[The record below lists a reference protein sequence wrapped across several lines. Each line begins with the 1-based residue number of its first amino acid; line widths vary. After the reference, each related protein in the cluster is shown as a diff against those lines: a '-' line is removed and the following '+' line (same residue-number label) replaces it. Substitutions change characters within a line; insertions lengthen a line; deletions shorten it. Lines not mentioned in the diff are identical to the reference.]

1 MNDNGMDDRIRLT
14 ARIAV
19 KAELEAAVRRTLDR
33 FQQADALILR
43 DRIERLMLDVLTERI
58 DRTATDPTSRI
69 RLPD

>member
-1 MNDNGMDDRIRLT
+1 MDDRIRLT

-69 RLPD
+69 RLPG